1 MYVPLPGF
9 SSDEFKVWRHWT
21 YHGEFATDTVEA
33 YFIGRYLGDAKSQ
46 MLGWGPRLRGLMSG
60 GEKLRGRYG
69 KRARYASLKPTS
81 VPEVARVVLNTD
93 ALL

>member
-1 MYVPLPGF
+1 M
-9 SSDEFKVWRHWT
+9 HWT

-33 YFIGRYLGDAKSQ
+33 YFLGRYLGDAKSQ

-60 GEKLRGRYG
+60 GEKLRGIDCE
-69 KRARYASLKPTS
+69 RARYASLRPTS
-81 VPEVARVVLNTD
+81 VPKVAGVVSNTD